1 MKKVL
6 IIGGCVLAIALAGFM
21 MLRSQSAPTVDPKTA
36 AAAAKAASEMEAPAA
51 PEVVDPNA
59 PKSKADRMK
68 IGK

>member
-6 IIGGCVLAIALAGFM
+6 IIGGCVLAIAIAGYM
-21 MLRSQSAPTVDPKTA
+21 MFRSQPAPVVDTKAA
-36 AAAAKAASEMEAPAA
+36 AAAAKAASEMDAQAT

-68 IGK
+68 FGK